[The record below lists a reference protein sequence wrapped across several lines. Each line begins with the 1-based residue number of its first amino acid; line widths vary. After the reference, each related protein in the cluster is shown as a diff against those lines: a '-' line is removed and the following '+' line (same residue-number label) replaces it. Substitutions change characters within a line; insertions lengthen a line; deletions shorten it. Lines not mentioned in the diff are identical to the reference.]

1 MKKEQHGY
9 ITSLLIFL
17 MLIADYTACYIISF
31 IWRINFIHFM
41 IIVFLLSVIAGAY
54 FRNIVR
60 SILLSSISLIGGM
73 FIAWGI
79 LALPS
84 VLYGGKLEVV
94 TIAALPYFMRLV
106 LFGGLAS
113 TAIGGLIGSILN
125 GGLS

>member
-1 MKKEQHGY
+1 
-9 ITSLLIFL
+9 
-17 MLIADYTACYIISF
+17 
-31 IWRINFIHFM
+31 M

-94 TIAALPYFMRLV
+94 TIATLPYFMRLV